1 MLYVIR
7 PDREET
13 QDHLIPLD
21 IRFALQ
27 HSLIERQHR
36 HLARNKELAASLA
49 NLRQDCQRDLYTL
62 IGEERYRDNLARCQA
77 LRDEFAQVPRMFP
90 PTLEGERAG
99 REQRRRLCMQ
109 KHDLYHN
116 LGFDIYQARRIQK
129 DYLARARAVADA
141 YLVADLTMPP
151 GDAAEEP
158 SPTSNPWKWY
168 LPPYGWQWSNILW
181 FSGTAGSRWKD
192 VHSWTTSGEMRL
204 FSMQQ
209 LFGASDA
216 DASHIEAMTEIGFW
230 FQMPAAGLV
239 EVWAYLQD
247 INTDYTG
254 QLWDESGCSDADVRQ
269 LARIYIWTSNS
280 VERYITHVDFKRGEQ
295 EGAWANYYTSPGSIN
310 SRHFF
315 SNKAYAAGEWVAVT
329 IGLQDSNYFWLND
342 MACKS
347 VMTSQWFVKA
357 AAVRSTGAP

>member
-1 MLYVIR
+1 MLYIIR

-13 QDHLIPLD
+13 PDYLIPLD

-27 HSLIERQHR
+27 DSLIERQHR

-49 NLRQDCQRDLYTL
+49 NLRQECQRELYII
-62 IGEERYRDNLARCQA
+62 IGEERYRNNLARYQE
-77 LRDEFAQVPRMFP
+77 LREKFAQVPRMVRS
-90 PTLEGERAG
+90 TLEGERAE
-99 REQRRRLCMQ
+99 REQRRRLRAQ
-109 KHDLYHN
+109 RHEFYHN
-116 LGFDIYQARRIQK
+116 LGFDTEQAIRIRK
-129 DYLARARAVADA
+129 DYLARARAAVDA
-141 YLVADLTMPP
+141 NLAADLTMPSD
-151 GDAAEEP
+151 DAAEEP
-158 SPTSNPWKWY
+158 RPTSNPWKWY
-168 LPPYGWQWSNILW
+168 LPPYEGQWSNILW

-192 VHSWTTSGEMRL
+192 VNAWTTSGEIRL
-204 FSMQQ
+204 LSIQE
-209 LFGASDA
+209 LFGAGDA

-230 FQMPAAGLV
+230 FKMPAAGLV

-254 QLWDESGCSDADVRQ
+254 QLWDESGCSEADVQQ

-295 EGAWANYYTSPGSIN
+295 EGAWADYYTSPGSIN
-310 SRHFF
+310 PKHFF
-315 SNKAYAAGEWVAVT
+315 SNQAYAAGEWVYVA

-347 VMTSQWFVKA
+347 VMVSQWFVKA
-357 AAVRSTGAP
+357 TAVRSTGAP